1 MMNVIRVL
9 VVLLLSLF
17 MSAWLSGCDREEG
30 GNHAASSSADGHD
43 HDHEDEA
50 DHDRDGD
57 DHDHGEDEPLGTA
70 MIGDVEIE
78 AVQGHGEAAA
88 GKELHI
94 EITLPYSDSGA
105 TEVRV
110 WIGTEDRFAS
120 VVEKADY
127 SSGSGEY
134 SAHAV
139 APDPLPENAA
149 WWIEITQP
157 DGTVHTGSIG
167 LK

>member
-1 MMNVIRVL
+1 MMNVFRVL
-9 VVLLLSLF
+9 VVLLLSLS

-30 GNHAASSSADGHD
+30 ENHATTSSTDGHD
-43 HDHEDEA
+43 HDHDDEA
-50 DHDRDGD
+50 

-70 MIGDVEIE
+70 MIGDIEIE

-94 EITLPYSDSGA
+94 EITLPYSDNGA

-127 SSGSGEY
+127 SSGSKQY
-134 SAHAV
+134 SAHAD